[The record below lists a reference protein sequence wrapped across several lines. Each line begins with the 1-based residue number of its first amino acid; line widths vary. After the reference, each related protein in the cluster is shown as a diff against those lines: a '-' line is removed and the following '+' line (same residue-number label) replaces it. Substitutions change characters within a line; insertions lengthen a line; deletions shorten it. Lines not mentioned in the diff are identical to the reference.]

1 MGALDSC
8 PACLPPTDNNIGDY
22 GAMAFAEAL
31 KVNGTLTQLNVCSM
45 FPLPIRKGWRSGL
58 GRGLKNTPVQ
68 GG

>member
-8 PACLPPTDNNIGDY
+8 PACLPPTDNDIGAD
-22 GAMAFAEAL
+22 GAKAFAEAL
-31 KVNGTLTQLNVCSM
+31 KFNGTLTQLDFYGM

-58 GRGLKNTPVQ
+58 GRGLENTPVR